1 MKRLVVCFDGTWND
15 ADSARSET
23 NVALIARSIRAC
35 QQDTGGIPQSVLYL
49 RGVGSSGLQIQR
61 ILDGAIG
68 TGVDENIR
76 SGYMFLA
83 QNYVAGD
90 EIYLFGFS
98 RGAFSA
104 RSLAGLVA
112 SCGLLKRQRL
122 GDLRNAWYYYRNY
135 EKRSPE
141 DFVEKYST
149 DAHVDVE
156 ITMLGVWDTVG
167 ALGVPSHMFSAFNR
181 REYGF
186 HNTTA
191 SRITRHAYHAMAIDE
206 ARDEFVPTLWT
217 GDAPEKESGR
227 TVEQVW
233 FAGSHGDVGGGYVDR
248 SLADIPLVWMA
259 EKAQACGLVID
270 WDMLPKELDIYA
282 PHHDSRAGW
291 SFKDRLTP
299 TFRQICEKPFKVDY
313 YETLYRPRDEGGF
326 LRTINESLHQSVI
339 DRYGRMALFSP
350 NDDPTARM
358 QQLYRPRNLGPLFP
372 TPVLRRRPLVPNS
385 VGTVQ
390 PIGLGAS

>member
-23 NVALIARSIRAC
+23 NVALIARAIRAC
-35 QQDTGGIPQSVLYL
+35 QETGGIPQSVLYL

-61 ILDGAIG
+61 ILDGATG
-68 TGVDENIR
+68 NGVDEIIR

-104 RSLAGLVA
+104 RSLAGLIA

-122 GDLRNAWYYYRNY
+122 GDLRSAWHYYRKF

-141 DFVEKYST
+141 DFVERYST
-149 DAHVDVE
+149 DADLDVE
-156 ITMLGVWDTVG
+156 VTFMGVWDTVG
-167 ALGVPSHMFSAFNR
+167 ALGVPSYIFNAFNH

-217 GDAPEKESGR
+217 GDIPERCEI
-227 TVEQVW
+227 EQVW

-270 WDMLPKELDIYA
+270 WSMLPSELDANA

-299 TFRQICEKPFKVDY
+299 TFRQICETPFKVDY
-313 YETLYRPRDEGGF
+313 YETLYRPRDEYGVPQ
-326 LRTINESLHQSVI
+326 RTINESLHQSVI
-339 DRYGRMALFSP
+339 ERYGRTVFFSP
-350 NDDPTARM
+350 DDDPAARA
-358 QQLYRPRNLGPLFP
+358 QQVYKPRNLGPLFTAP
-372 TPVLRRRPLVPNS
+372 APRRRPIMPSS
-385 VGTVQ
+385 VATAQ
-390 PIGLGAS
+390 PTGLRAI